1 MSLKS
6 YLQLLVS
13 KIGVLDVETS
23 SLITGSAVVPA
34 GHNAKENRLSGIAPF
49 SGYVTATVKFKAS
62 VVNLMVNSQ
71 TLMQV
76 ISQVSEDVC
85 YQTVCAPCSK
95 GDSVELATLALEDGD
110 MELKFFAINN
120 GK

>member
-13 KIGVLDVETS
+13 KIGVLDIETS
-23 SLITGSAVVPA
+23 SLITGSAVVPV
-34 GHNAKENRLSGIAPF
+34 GQNAKENRLSGIAPF
-49 SGYVTATVKFKAS
+49 SGYVTATVKCKAS

-76 ISQVSEDVC
+76 ISQGSENVG
-85 YQTVCAPCSK
+85 YQTVCTPCSK
-95 GDSVELATLALEDGD
+95 GDSVELALLAIESGSI
-110 MELKFFAINN
+110 ELKFFAINN